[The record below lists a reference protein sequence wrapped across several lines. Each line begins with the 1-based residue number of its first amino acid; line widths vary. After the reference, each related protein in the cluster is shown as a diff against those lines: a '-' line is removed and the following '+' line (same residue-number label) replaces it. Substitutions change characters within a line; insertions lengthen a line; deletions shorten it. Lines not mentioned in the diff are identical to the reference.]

1 MTTFS
6 VTQTAA
12 GAVVIVEARCTGPQC
27 RAFIGTIQ
35 DSRTVKLHTRQN
47 HILFIAG
54 DIAVECHRCGH
65 SNTAA
70 AMLARACT

>member
-12 GAVVIVEARCTGPQC
+12 GAVAIAEARCTGPQC
-27 RAFIGTIQ
+27 SAFIGTIQ
-35 DSRTVKLHTRQN
+35 DSRTVKVYTRQS
-47 HILFIAG
+47 HILYLSG
-54 DIAVECHRCGH
+54 GIAVECHRCGH